1 MLLHT
6 PAGDKHHSKSHL
18 QKTSH
23 SIWQQPWQCHRLTC
37 PILRD
42 EQHHLLLTEK
52 GRRTHPGFTH
62 PWSPQLH
69 KRALSAGEEQ
79 HAFWR
84 RYQLQCMYTNS
95 QARRTLLTGI
105 THPEATGLG
114 LVFFFERS
122 PKLYR
127 RSFPSV
133 LDSNFGALPRR
144 VQTHFSPKAS
154 YRYTSHLCTHARCGM
169 HTQGRRRQDRW
180 LNLCLFTKVRT
191 PC

>member
-1 MLLHT
+1 MLRCHASWSPPSYLHSAEVSLRSQPLLLQKNITIQRLYCRLPWKDRQTFMLLHT
-6 PAGDKHHSKSHL
+6 PSGDKHHSKSHL

-114 LVFFFERS
+114 FVFYECS
-122 PKLYR
+122 QKLY
-127 RSFPSV
+127 
-133 LDSNFGALPRR
+133 
-144 VQTHFSPKAS
+144 
-154 YRYTSHLCTHARCGM
+154 
-169 HTQGRRRQDRW
+169 
-180 LNLCLFTKVRT
+180 
-191 PC
+191 